1 MKLLKSKKILFFLI
15 IILTLIVVLKTVN
28 LRPYAFKYL
37 PNSAKI
43 IIKVL
48 LKEIDIKSALNDYNI
63 VFLPETQEVLLDIK
77 KIKLNFLNENKEE
90 SIHTW
95 QSFYLDFYDKDN
107 IITSYIDGTFY
118 IFDKSLINK
127 NDQLNL
133 ENVKNIKS
141 NLNVSRILD
150 SFTTEKEDK
159 IYVSYITKDENC
171 YYLNLSSAKKNLN
184 RLVFDL
190 IFKTNKCTKQILGGR
205 IQRYELDNIE
215 GLLLTTSDTIPD
227 KPTNNSQN
235 NDSFFGKILFID
247 EKKKDVK
254 VFSLGHRNPQGLLVD
269 NQLILSTEHGPRGGD
284 EINKIILGKNY
295 GWPISSYGT
304 FYSNEVIENPFEEN
318 HYSLGYEEPIYSF
331 TPSIGIS
338 EIIKIN
344 NNFSKYWKDNFLVS
358 SLRDQ
363 SLYRVKFDK
372 DFKKIIFMEK
382 IFVNSKIR
390 DLKYDYNNQSI
401 LLALEGNDSQN
412 IMRLK
417 LSKDRLFKKQFN
429 LYQK

>member
-1 MKLLKSKKILFFLI
+1 MKLLKSKKILFLLI
-15 IILTLIVVLKTVN
+15 IILILIVVLKTAN
-28 LRPYAFKYL
+28 LRSYAFKYL
-37 PNSAKI
+37 PDSAKI

-95 QSFYLDFYDKDN
+95 QSFYFDFYDKDN
-107 IITSYIDGTFY
+107 IIISYIDGTFY
-118 IFDKSLINK
+118 IFDKSLINE

-133 ENVKNIKS
+133 ENVINIKS

-184 RLVFDL
+184 RLAFDL
-190 IFKTNKCTKQILGGR
+190 IFKTNECTKQILGGR

-304 FYSNEVIENPFEEN
+304 FYSNEDIENPFEEN